1 MNEISFP
8 VLIILIIVFFAL
20 FIVSYLSIRMLM
32 PIFDYIVFGLMN
44 LYNNISLK
52 FIKRK

>member
-1 MNEISFP
+1 MNEMSFT
-8 VLIILIIVFFAL
+8 VLIILMIIFFAL
-20 FIVSYLSIRMLM
+20 FTASYLSIRMLM
-32 PIFDYIVFGLMN
+32 PLFDYIVFGLMD